1 MPSVDS
7 MNPTNPTNSTNPTNR
22 ADDERFMR
30 IALELAHKGEGEVN
44 PNPLVG
50 AVVVRNGEIVG
61 QGYHHSF
68 GGPHAEV
75 FALDEAGDAARG
87 SALYVTLEPC
97 SHHGKTPPCT
107 ERIIA
112 AKIARVIIACRDPNP
127 LVNGHGIERI
137 RAAGIE
143 VTEGVLEEEAR
154 RANEIFFKFI
164 TTGRPFVQLK
174 LAESLDGKIATR
186 TGDAKWIS
194 GADSRTE
201 VHRLRRRFAA
211 VLVGV
216 GTVLADDPRL
226 TVRHVEGKNPLRIVL
241 DGRGRILLEATLLRE
256 EGRTIVVTA
265 TMSREKEE
273 ALLSLG
279 TEVWR
284 LPGKGGSIN
293 LSAFLQRLGEEK
305 IDSLLVEG
313 GGQTAATFLKANLVD
328 KVAFF
333 IAPIL
338 IGGRDAIPSI
348 GGVGV
353 GQVSEALHLK
363 QIEIKRMGEDLLVT
377 GYPERGNTST
387 TSSWEN

>member
-1 MPSVDS
+1 
-7 MNPTNPTNSTNPTNR
+7 MNPTNSKNSTDPTNR
-22 ADDERFMR
+22 ANDERFMR
-30 IALELAHKGEGEVN
+30 IALDLARKGEGETN
-44 PNPLVG
+44 PNPIVG
-50 AVVVRNGEIVG
+50 AVVVKDGHILGE
-61 QGYHHSF
+61 GYHHSL

-87 SALYVTLEPC
+87 ATLYVTLEPC

-194 GADSRTE
+194 GADSRVE

-216 GTVLADDPRL
+216 GTVVSDDPRL
-226 TVRHVEGKNPLRIVL
+226 TVRHVAGTDPLRIVL
-241 DGRGRILLEATLLRE
+241 DGRGRIPLAATLLRE

-265 TMSREKEE
+265 TMAREKEE

-284 LPGKGGSIN
+284 PPGNEGNID
-293 LSAFLQRLGEEK
+293 LLAFLQRLGEEN

-313 GGQTAATFLKANLVD
+313 GGETAAAFLEASLVD

-338 IGGRDAIPSI
+338 IGGRDAIPTV
-348 GGVGV
+348 GGAGAK
-353 GQVSEALHLK
+353 QVSEALHLK
-363 QIEIKRMGEDLLVT
+363 RVEIERIGEDLLVT
-377 GYPERGNTST
+377 GYPERGNA
-387 TSSWEN
+387 SSASS

>member
-1 MPSVDS
+1 
-7 MNPTNPTNSTNPTNR
+7 MNPTNSKNSTEPTNR
-22 ADDERFMR
+22 VDDERFMR
-30 IALELAHKGEGEVN
+30 IALDLARKGEGETN

-50 AVVVRNGEIVG
+50 AVVVRNSEIVG
-61 QGYHHSF
+61 KGYHHSF

-87 SALYVTLEPC
+87 ATLYVTLEPC

-127 LVNGHGIERI
+127 LVDGGGVAILRKG
-137 RAAGIE
+137 GIE
-143 VTEGVLEEEAR
+143 VEEGLLEEEAR

-194 GADSRTE
+194 GADSRAE

-216 GTVLADDPRL
+216 GTVIADDPRL
-226 TVRHVEGKNPLRIVL
+226 TVRHVAGRDPLRIVL
-241 DGRGRILLEATLLRE
+241 DGRGRIPLAATLLRE
-256 EGRTIVVTA
+256 EGRTIVITA
-265 TMSREKEE
+265 TMAREKEE

-284 LPGKGGSIN
+284 PPGNEGNIN
-293 LSAFLQRLGEEK
+293 LSAFLQRLGEEN

-313 GGQTAATFLKANLVD
+313 GGETAAAFLAASLVD

-338 IGGRDAIPSI
+338 IGGRDAIPTI
-348 GGVGV
+348 GGAGAE
-353 GQVSEALHLK
+353 QVSEALHLK
-363 QIEIKRMGEDLLVT
+363 RVEIERIGEDLLVT
-377 GYPERGNTST
+377 GYPERGNAST
-387 TSSWEN
+387 GSS

>member
-1 MPSVDS
+1 
-7 MNPTNPTNSTNPTNR
+7 MNPTNPTNP
-22 ADDERFMR
+22 ADDERLMR
-30 IALELAHKGEGEVN
+30 IALDLAQKGEGETK
-44 PNPLVG
+44 PNPIVG
-50 AVVVRNGEIVG
+50 AVVVKGGRIVG
-61 QGYHHSF
+61 RGYHHRF

-75 FALDEAGDAARG
+75 FALDEAGDAASG
-87 SALYVTLEPC
+87 ATLYVTLEPC
-97 SHHGKTPPCT
+97 VHHGKTPPCT

-127 LVNGHGIERI
+127 LVNGHGIEKI

-186 TGDAKWIS
+186 AGDAKWIS

-216 GTVLADDPRL
+216 GTVIADDPRL
-226 TVRHVEGKNPLRIVL
+226 TVRHVTGKDPLRIVL
-241 DGRGRILLEATLLRE
+241 DGHGCVPLNAQMFSA
-256 EGRTIVVTA
+256 EGRMIAVTA
-265 TMSREKEE
+265 TMAREKEE
-273 ALLSLG
+273 ALRSLG
-279 TEVWR
+279 AEVWR
-284 LPGKGGSIN
+284 LPEKGGCVN
-293 LSAFLQRLGEEK
+293 LSAFLQRLGEEN

-313 GGQTAATFLKANLVD
+313 GGETAAAFLAADLID

-338 IGGRDAIPSI
+338 IGGRDAIPAI
-348 GGVGV
+348 GGAGAE
-353 GQVSEALHLK
+353 QISEALHLK
-363 QIEIKRMGEDLLVT
+363 QIEIERIGEDLLVT
-377 GYPERGNTST
+377 GYPEKGNDST
-387 TSSWEN
+387 T

>member
-1 MPSVDS
+1 
-7 MNPTNPTNSTNPTNR
+7 MNQTNSKNSTDPTNR
-22 ADDERFMR
+22 VDDERFMR
-30 IALELAHKGEGEVN
+30 IALGLARKGEGETN
-44 PNPLVG
+44 PNPIVG
-50 AVVVRNGEIVG
+50 AVVVKDGHIVG
-61 QGYHHSF
+61 EGDHHSF

-87 SALYVTLEPC
+87 ATLYVTLEPC

-127 LVNGHGIERI
+127 LVDGHGIEKM

-194 GADSRTE
+194 GADSRAE

-216 GTVLADDPRL
+216 GTVVSDDPRL
-226 TVRHVEGKNPLRIVL
+226 TVRHVVGRDPLRIVL
-241 DGRGRILLEATLLRE
+241 DGRGRIPLAATLLRE

-265 TMSREKEE
+265 TMAREKEE

-284 LPGKGGSIN
+284 PPGNEGNID
-293 LSAFLQRLGEEK
+293 LSAFLQRLGEEN

-313 GGQTAATFLKANLVD
+313 GGETAAAFLEASLVD

-338 IGGRDAIPSI
+338 IGGRDAIPTI
-348 GGVGV
+348 GGAGAE
-353 GQVSEALHLK
+353 QVSEALHLK
-363 QIEIKRMGEDLLVT
+363 RVEIERIGEDLLVT
-377 GYPERGNTST
+377 GYPERGNAST
-387 TSSWEN
+387 ASS

>member
-1 MPSVDS
+1 MDH
-7 MNPTNPTNSTNPTNR
+7 TNPVNSTNPTTPMNSI
-22 ADDERFMR
+22 DERFMR
-30 IALELAHKGEGEVN
+30 MALDLARKGEGETN

-50 AVVVRNGEIVG
+50 AIVVRNGEVVG

-75 FALDEAGDAARG
+75 FALNEAGDAARG
-87 SALYVTLEPC
+87 ATLYVTLEPC

-107 ERIIA
+107 ERIIEA
-112 AKIARVIIACRDPNP
+112 NIARVIIACRDPNP
-127 LVNGHGIERI
+127 LVNGHGIERM

-143 VTEGVLEEEAR
+143 VKEGVLEEEAR

-216 GTVLADDPRL
+216 ETVIADDPRL

-241 DGRGRILLEATLLRE
+241 DGRGRIPLEATLLRGE
-256 EGRTIVVTA
+256 EGSTIVVTA
-265 TMSREKEE
+265 TMEGEKEE
-273 ALLSLG
+273 ALISLG
-279 TEVWR
+279 TKVWR
-284 LPGKGGSIN
+284 FPEEGGCVD

-313 GGQTAATFLKANLVD
+313 GGETAAAFLEADLID

-338 IGGRDAIPSI
+338 IGGRDAIPAI
-348 GGVGV
+348 GGVGAESV
-353 GQVSEALHLK
+353 AGGGHVHD
-363 QIEIKRMGEDLLVT
+363 IEIERIGEDLLVT
-377 GYPERGNTST
+377 GYPERGNANT
-387 TSSWEN
+387 TSS

>member
-1 MPSVDS
+1 
-7 MNPTNPTNSTNPTNR
+7 MNPTNPTNSKNSTDPTNR

-30 IALELAHKGEGEVN
+30 LALELAHKGEGETN
-44 PNPLVG
+44 PNPIVG
-50 AVVVRNGEIVG
+50 AVVVKDGRIVG
-61 QGYHHSF
+61 EGYHHRF

-75 FALDEAGDAARG
+75 FALDEAGDEAHGAT
-87 SALYVTLEPC
+87 LYVTLEPC

-112 AKIARVIIACRDPNP
+112 AKIARVVIACRDPNP
-127 LVNGHGIERI
+127 LVNGHGIERM

-194 GADSRTE
+194 GADSRVE
-201 VHRLRRRFAA
+201 VHCLRRRFAA
-211 VLVGV
+211 ILVGV
-216 GTVLADDPRL
+216 GTAIADDPRL
-226 TVRHVEGKNPLRIVL
+226 NVRHVAGKDPLRIVL
-241 DGRGRILLEATLLRE
+241 DGRGRIPLAATLLCG

-265 TMSREKEE
+265 TMAREKEA
-273 ALLSLG
+273 ALLALG
-279 TEVWR
+279 AEVWR
-284 LPGKGGSIN
+284 LPEKEGCVA
-293 LSAFLQRLGEEK
+293 LPAFLRRLGEEK

-313 GGQTAATFLKANLVD
+313 GGETAAAFLEADLVD

-338 IGGRDAIPSI
+338 IGGRAATPAI
-348 GGVGV
+348 GGAGAE
-353 GQVSEALHLK
+353 QVSEALHLRR
-363 QIEIKRMGEDLLVT
+363 IEIERIGEDLLVT
-377 GYPERGNTST
+377 PATLKEEPRAQ
-387 TSSWEN
+387 

>member
-1 MPSVDS
+1 
-7 MNPTNPTNSTNPTNR
+7 MNPTNPTNP
-22 ADDERFMR
+22 ADDERLMR
-30 IALELAHKGEGEVN
+30 IALDLAQKGEGETN
-44 PNPLVG
+44 PNPIVG
-50 AVVVRNGEIVG
+50 AVVVKGGRIVG
-61 QGYHHSF
+61 RGYHHRF

-75 FALDEAGDAARG
+75 FALDEAGDAASG
-87 SALYVTLEPC
+87 ATLYVTLEPC
-97 SHHGKTPPCT
+97 VHHGKTPPCT

-127 LVNGHGIERI
+127 LVNGHGIEKI

-186 TGDAKWIS
+186 AGDAKWIS

-216 GTVLADDPRL
+216 GTVIADDPRL
-226 TVRHVEGKNPLRIVL
+226 TVRHVTGKDPLRIVL
-241 DGRGRILLEATLLRE
+241 DGHGRVPLNAQMFSA
-256 EGRTIVVTA
+256 EGRMIAVTA
-265 TMSREKEE
+265 TMAREKEE
-273 ALLSLG
+273 TLRSLG
-279 TEVWR
+279 AEVWR
-284 LPGKGGSIN
+284 LPEKGGCVN
-293 LSAFLQRLGEEK
+293 LSAFLQRLGEEN

-313 GGQTAATFLKANLVD
+313 GGETAAAFLAADLID

-338 IGGRDAIPSI
+338 IGGRDAIPAI
-348 GGVGV
+348 GGAGAE
-353 GQVSEALHLK
+353 QISEALHLK
-363 QIEIKRMGEDLLVT
+363 QIEIERIGEDLLVT
-377 GYPERGNTST
+377 GYPEKGNDST
-387 TSSWEN
+387 A

>member
-1 MPSVDS
+1 
-7 MNPTNPTNSTNPTNR
+7 
-22 ADDERFMR
+22 MR
-30 IALELAHKGEGEVN
+30 IALDLARKGEGEVN

-50 AVVVRNGEIVG
+50 AVVVRNREIVG

-75 FALDEAGDAARG
+75 FALDEAGDMASGAT
-87 SALYVTLEPC
+87 LYVTLEPC

-127 LVNGHGIERI
+127 LVNGHGIERM

-216 GTVLADDPRL
+216 GTVIADDPRL
-226 TVRHVEGKNPLRIVL
+226 TVRHVAGKDPLRIVL
-241 DGRGRILLEATLLRE
+241 DGHGRIPLATTILRE
-256 EGRTIVVTA
+256 EERMIVVTA
-265 TMSREKEE
+265 TMAREKEE

-279 TEVWR
+279 AEVWH
-284 LPGKGGSIN
+284 LPRKEGDID
-293 LSAFLQRLGEEK
+293 LSAFLQRLGEEN

-313 GGQTAATFLKANLVD
+313 GGETTAAFLEADLVD

-338 IGGRDAIPSI
+338 IGGRAATPAI
-348 GGVGV
+348 GGTGV
-353 GQVSEALHLK
+353 EQVSEAQHLR
-363 QIEIKRMGEDLLVT
+363 QIEIERIGEDLLVT
-377 GYPERGNTST
+377 GYPERGNEN
-387 TSSWEN
+387 TSSS